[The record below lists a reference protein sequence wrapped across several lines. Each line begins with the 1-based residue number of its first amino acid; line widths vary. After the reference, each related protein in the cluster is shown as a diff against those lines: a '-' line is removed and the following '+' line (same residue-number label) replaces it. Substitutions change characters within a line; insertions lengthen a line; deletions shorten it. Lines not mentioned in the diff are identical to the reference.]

1 MLLFRILR
9 CAMTASGLCMKNIKY
24 LDGLAL
30 RLSGKRSG
38 KSGSHLPP
46 ASCKEVSNGKYLGYT
61 LTFGYRTYMYPVT

>member
-1 MLLFRILR
+1 
-9 CAMTASGLCMKNIKY
+9 MKNIKY

-38 KSGSHLPP
+38 KSGSYLPP